1 MRNVEKCLHQIE
13 KVRAVVD
20 GQTPYAARS
29 RVRRL
34 VLETMRLVSASAGLP
49 LPGRPGVL
57 SAPANAG
64 SQLMRVVGACNQ
76 LNGLS
81 RSIAQPSEPLDSRW
95 RVMWCSLVGELD
107 ELELAL
113 RDWARAASRDEKE
126 IEAT

>member
-1 MRNVEKCLHQIE
+1 MRNVKKCLHQIE

-20 GQTPYAARS
+20 GQTPDAARS
-29 RVRRL
+29 RVKRL
-34 VLETMRLVSASAGLP
+34 VLETMRLVSASAGLQ

-57 SAPANAG
+57 SAPVNAG
-64 SQLMRVVGACNQ
+64 SQLVRIVAACNQ

-113 RDWARAASRDEKE
+113 LDWTRAGSRDEKE
-126 IEAT
+126 I